1 MSLNRAR
8 WSWWPRTLGEVS
20 LGESSGPGSGH
31 SPTPPRFSTGAEALG
46 FWELSGLGH
55 RSSAEGWGGGEM
67 LDGLE
72 ALSASPTC
80 GGTQCAVA
88 EVLVAFITSKGEVDL
103 SQGLAPS

>member
-1 MSLNRAR
+1 
-8 WSWWPRTLGEVS
+8 
-20 LGESSGPGSGH
+20 
-31 SPTPPRFSTGAEALG
+31 
-46 FWELSGLGH
+46 
-55 RSSAEGWGGGEM
+55 M

-72 ALSASPTC
+72 ALGASPTC